1 MHNETYFLEL
11 IAQHQGLIYKL
22 IRMYA
27 YTEEDIKDS
36 YQEILFQA
44 WKGFPAF
51 KGEAKFSTW
60 LYRICLNTL
69 LTQNR
74 KHNVLKQSITLDASI
89 QLSTNHQEANNEN
102 IRQLYHAIRQLKETD
117 RAIISLHLDGY
128 NHLEIAEIVGIS
140 ANNVGVKIYRIKD
153 QIGILLKSYEI

>member
-74 KHNVLKQSITLDASI
+74 KQNVLKQSVALENS
-89 QLSTNHQEANNEN
+89 LELHSHHNETDN
-102 IRQLYHAIRQLKETD
+102 EHIKQLYFAIRQLKETD

-128 NHLEIAEIVGIS
+128 NHQEIAEIVGIS

-153 QIGILLKSYEI
+153 QIGILLKSYDK